1 MILEQQF
8 YKIINRSDEQFLK
21 FQVQFNPESEILK
34 AHFPGQPIV
43 PGACLTQICKE
54 IMEKM
59 EGKMIQIQEFK
70 NLKFINTINPEQ
82 INDIL
87 FEVSQKKMEASTLA
101 QFKILSSTTL
111 FAKIEF
117 FYL

>member
-1 MILEQQF
+1 MILKQHF
-8 YKIINRSDEQFLK
+8 YKISNLSDDQFLK
-21 FQVQFNPESEILK
+21 FQVQFDTESEILK
-34 AHFPGQPIV
+34 AHFPSQPIV

-54 IMEKM
+54 IIENL

-82 INDIL
+82 VNDIM
-87 FEVSQKKMEASTLA
+87 FEVSQKKIESLTLA
-101 QFKILSSTTL
+101 QFKISSSTTL

-117 FYL
+117 QYL